1 MAQCNVNMEITGMTI
16 EQSVNTTPQIT
27 VDALT
32 SDGNNITFTTN
43 ANTVKMNDFITTTT
57 STNYWDT
64 NTISIGTDY
73 WTQGSNIIDNY
84 SNLSG
89 WSSLEDTINDV
100 IKRNKEKEN
109 EKMTNEFD
117 FGPYNGSDIRLS
129 TYGIALKNKVG
140 KFVSYDRETKRLMD
154 VDVLNVPVETKKIF
168 YKIPKALEDVRAGD
182 VIIHNGILVF
192 VEYRMANADR
202 FTVIDPVAGT
212 EYVALPLVSPFGYD
226 YIVSIVSLV
235 DSLPVADPKNPFGSL
250 LPFLLSGKDNN
261 GILMA
266 LAMGGDLSEID
277 PMVLMLMSGNDIS
290 PFLIMQMMNNKKKDR
305 KEELYQALKT
315 RSHREDIDE

>member
-16 EQSVNTTPQIT
+16 EQSVNTTPKVI
-27 VDALT
+27 VDAVT
-32 SDGNNITFTTN
+32 SNGGNITFTTD
-43 ANTVKMNDFITTTT
+43 AVTTTM
-57 STNYWDT
+57 SNY
-64 NTISIGTDY
+64 
-73 WTQGSNIIDNY
+73 DNY
-84 SNLSG
+84 SNTISTVGSPYWNQGGILTIDTYSNAG
-89 WSSLEDTINDV
+89 WSSNLEDTINDI

-140 KFVSYDRETKRLMD
+140 KFVSYDRATKRLMD

-168 YKIPKALEDVRAGD
+168 YKIPKALEDVREGD

-192 VEYRMANADR
+192 VEYRMPDADR

-277 PMVLMLMSGNDIS
+277 PMVLMLMSGGDVS
-290 PFLIMQMMNNKKKDR
+290 PFLIMQMMNKKKKKYSSEAEKIR
-305 KEELYQALKT
+305 KVLKDCRNT
-315 RSHREDIDE
+315 NKEDIYE

>member
-16 EQSVNTTPQIT
+16 EQSVNTTPKVT
-27 VDALT
+27 VDAIT
-32 SDGNNITFTTN
+32 SNGGNITFTTDAVSTTTSN
-43 ANTVKMNDFITTTT
+43 YDYYSNTITTTG
-57 STNYWDT
+57 N
-64 NTISIGTDY
+64 DY
-73 WTQGSNIIDNY
+73 WNQGGVLTIDAY
-84 SNLSG
+84 SNAS
-89 WSSLEDTINDV
+89 WSNSLEDTINDI

-140 KFVSYDRETKRLMD
+140 KFVSYDRATKRLMD

-168 YKIPKALEDVRAGD
+168 YKIPKALEDVREGD
-182 VIIHNGILVF
+182 VIIHNGALVF
-192 VEYRMANADR
+192 VEHCMPSTDR

-212 EYVALPLVSPFGYD
+212 EYVALPLTSPFGYA
-226 YIVSIVSLV
+226 YIVSIISLA

-261 GILMA
+261 GILLA
-266 LAMGGDLSEID
+266 LAMGGDMSEID
-277 PMVLMLMSGNDIS
+277 PMVLMLMSGGDVS
-290 PFLIMQMMNNKKKDR
+290 PFLIMQMMNKKKKKYSPEAEKIR
-305 KEELYQALKT
+305 KTLKNYRNT
-315 RSHREDIDE
+315 NKEDIDE

>member
-1 MAQCNVNMEITGMTI
+1 MTI
-16 EQSVNTTPQIT
+16 EQSVNTTPNVTIDAIT
-27 VDALT
+27 SNGD
-32 SDGNNITFTTN
+32 NITYTTN
-43 ANTVKMNDFITTTT
+43 SNSIKMNDYLNTNTITTTT
-57 STNYWDT
+57 
-64 NTISIGTDY
+64 GTDY
-73 WTQGSNIIDNY
+73 WNQGGIITIGTDSNICW
-84 SNLSG
+84 G
-89 WSSLEDTINDV
+89 WNNNLEDTINDV

-140 KFVSYDRETKRLMD
+140 KFVSYDRATKRLMD

-168 YKIPKALEDVRAGD
+168 YKIPKALEDVREGD

-192 VEYRMANADR
+192 VEYRMPDADR

-277 PMVLMLMSGNDIS
+277 PMVLMLMSGGDIS
-290 PFLIMQMMNNKKKDR
+290 PFLIMQMMNKKKKKNSSDTEKIR
-305 KEELYQALKT
+305 KTLEKYRTNK
-315 RSHREDIDE
+315 EDIYE

>member
-16 EQSVNTTPQIT
+16 EQSVNTTPKVT
-27 VDALT
+27 VDAIT
-32 SDGNNITFTTN
+32 SNGGNITFTTD
-43 ANTVKMNDFITTTT
+43 AVTTTT
-57 STNYWDT
+57 SNY
-64 NTISIGTDY
+64 
-73 WTQGSNIIDNY
+73 DNY
-84 SNLSG
+84 SNTISTVGSPYWNQGGVLTIDAYSTIG
-89 WSSLEDTINDV
+89 WSNSLEDTINDV

-140 KFVSYDRETKRLMD
+140 KFVSYDRATKRLMD

-168 YKIPKALEDVRAGD
+168 YKIPKALEDVREGD

-192 VEYRMANADR
+192 VEYRMPDADR

-277 PMVLMLMSGNDIS
+277 PMVLMLMSGGDVS
-290 PFLIMQMMNNKKKDR
+290 PFLIMQMMNKKKKKYSSEAEKIR
-305 KEELYQALKT
+305 KVLRDCRNTNK
-315 RSHREDIDE
+315 EDIDE